1 MQSLS
6 TNILRLC
13 LCLCLA
19 ATPAGAADQD
29 EVRALLKGK
38 IDGVVELLQDKTSD
52 KTVRNERILDI
63 VAPIFDYQAMAKLSL
78 GSKHWPTLSQA
89 QQMEFSTIF
98 IKRLQTSYLDKL
110 DLYTDEEIL
119 YGEPRAQG
127 KTVHMP
133 TTMVSRD
140 NRIDMIYKFYRT
152 PLGWKIYDVE
162 IGGVS
167 VIQTYRSQF
176 DGVLSAGTID
186 DLLGKLKDDGSFTI
200 PEPADKGARPGGQ

>member
-29 EVRALLKGK
+29 EVRALLKDK
-38 IDGVVELLQDKTSD
+38 IDGVVALLQDKTSD

-78 GSKHWPTLSQA
+78 GSKYWPTLSQA

-110 DLYTDEEIL
+110 DLYTDEEFL
-119 YGEPRAQG
+119 YGEPRAEG
-127 KTVHMP
+127 KTVHIP
-133 TTMVSRD
+133 TTMVSKD
-140 NRIDMIYKFYRT
+140 SRIGMLYKFYRT
-152 PLGWKIYDVE
+152 AQGWKIYDVE

-176 DGVLSAGTID
+176 DGVLSEGSID
-186 DLLGKLKDDGSFTI
+186 DLLGKLKRDGSFAM
-200 PEPADKGARPGGQ
+200 PDPVDKGVRPGAK